1 MTQFDIWAFLSK
13 IDGTIYDS
21 DMRIVLFTFT
31 LHTSLIK
38 NEKVKP
44 LLEVCINI

>member
-1 MTQFDIWAFLSK
+1 MTQFDIWGFLTK
-13 IDGTIYDS
+13 IDVTILDS
-21 DMRIVLFTFT
+21 DMRMILFTFT
-31 LHTSLIK
+31 LLMTSIK